1 MDRGILGLRGGFR
14 EGGLR
19 GAGGPVEGVGEA
31 EAPVREVGGDYE
43 GGGGVCE
50 VGARRRPRRVSVGM
64 EVLPIRIGVRGGKV
78 VGFVPKVLYGGACC
92 EQVSRSILIQR

>member
-1 MDRGILGLRGGFR
+1 M
-14 EGGLR
+14 
-19 GAGGPVEGVGEA
+19 
-31 EAPVREVGGDYE
+31 
-43 GGGGVCE
+43 
-50 VGARRRPRRVSVGM
+50 GM